1 MCLCAKCTTV
11 RCKTCG
17 ENCCFA
23 GTRSSAPNSLQVGK
37 ALILLEPRLGTLG
50 QPPTLL
56 SIARPGRRVITL
68 MQTLG
73 NCACSGRRKLPIVPW
88 ARAACAGPP
97 RAARVQL
104 RVQLRVMAPSSG
116 GRKRLAQRRR
126 CPSRPARAPRTG
138 LCLWLM
144 RDLSVLTVRDRLS
157 CAVTDSNARTTV
169 REQSRTTVREQSFKS
184 ARNAAKLLVH
194 GTQ

>member
-1 MCLCAKCTTV
+1 MKGTLGLTGVSHVFVRKVYYSTV
-11 RCKTCG
+11 QDLWGKTVVP
-17 ENCCFA
+17 A
-23 GTRSSAPNSLQVGK
+23 GTCTDLQVGN

-68 MQTLG
+68 IQTLG

-104 RVQLRVMAPSSG
+104 RVQLRVMAPSSS
-116 GRKRLAQRRR
+116 GRKRLAQWRR

-144 RDLSVLTVRDRLS
+144 RDPDMTVLTVRDRLS
-157 CAVTDSNARTTV
+157 VV
-169 REQSRTTVREQSFKS
+169 P
-184 ARNAAKLLVH
+184 
-194 GTQ
+194 

>member
-1 MCLCAKCTTV
+1 MKGTLGSPVSLMCLCAENTDGTIQDLWGK
-11 RCKTCG
+11 RC
-17 ENCCFA
+17 FS
-23 GTRSSAPNSLQVGK
+23 GTWTSAPNSLQV
-37 ALILLEPRLGTLG
+37 AMLSFSILLEPRLGTLG

-56 SIARPGRRVITL
+56 SIAGRRVITL

-73 NCACSGRRKLPIVPW
+73 YCARSGRRKLPIVPW

-104 RVQLRVMAPSSG
+104 RVQLRVMAQTAG
-116 GRKRLAQRRR
+116 LKRLPQRRR

-144 RDLSVLTVRDRLS
+144 RDPDMTLLTVRDRLS
-157 CAVTDSNARTTV
+157 VV
-169 REQSRTTVREQSFKS
+169 P
-184 ARNAAKLLVH
+184 
-194 GTQ
+194 

>member
-1 MCLCAKCTTV
+1 VASPESLVFVRRVYCAE
-11 RCKTCG
+11 CG
-17 ENCCFA
+17 ENVV
-23 GTRSSAPNSLQVGK
+23 SLERVVFSTELTSGGN

-56 SIARPGRRVITL
+56 SIARPGRRMITL

-73 NCACSGRRKLPIVPW
+73 YCARSGRRKLPIVPW

-104 RVQLRVMAPSSG
+104 RVQLRVMAQTAG
-116 GRKRLAQRRR
+116 LKRLAQRRR
-126 CPSRPARAPRTG
+126 CPSRPARLHRMG

-144 RDLSVLTVRDRLS
+144 KDPDMTVLTVRDRLS
-157 CAVTDSNARTTV
+157 GAVTDSNA
-169 REQSRTTVREQSFKS
+169 RTTVREQSFKS
-184 ARNAAKLLVH
+184 ARNAARRLVH
-194 GTQ
+194 GNQ